1 MARQPG
7 PPAPRLAAVSAVLPA
22 TPEHVWALV
31 ADVRNHARWVPFTRI
46 DVPDDGAPAKATGT
60 GTGTSPGA
68 AFPLGAT
75 FTAVSG
81 PGARRGLPGLP
92 DRMLV
97 TFFSP
102 PAAGTPGEAVYR
114 KLGPVL
120 LGTAGV
126 RVDPVATPP
135 GPEPGTGDATTGAS
149 PGTPSS
155 SRLTWTEDVHLRGLP
170 RALTAPLLRPVLA
183 VMLRVVL
190 ARLRRELG

>member
-1 MARQPG
+1 MTRPK
-7 PPAPRLAAVSAVLPA
+7 LAAVSAVLPA
-22 TPEHVWALV
+22 SPGHVWALV
-31 ADVRNHARWVPFTRI
+31 TDVRNHARWVPFTRI
-46 DVPDDGAPAKATGT
+46 DVPHDDPATA
-60 GTGTSPGA
+60 GTSTA
-68 AFPLGAT
+68 LLLGAT

-81 PGARRGLPGLP
+81 PGARRGFPGLP

-97 TFFSP
+97 TFSSP
-102 PAAGTPGEAVYR
+102 PDDGAPGEAVYR

-126 RVDPVATPP
+126 RVDPIAT
-135 GPEPGTGDATTGAS
+135 GSDGTTPDDGTT
-149 PGTPSS
+149 S

-183 VMLRVVL
+183 LMLRVVL